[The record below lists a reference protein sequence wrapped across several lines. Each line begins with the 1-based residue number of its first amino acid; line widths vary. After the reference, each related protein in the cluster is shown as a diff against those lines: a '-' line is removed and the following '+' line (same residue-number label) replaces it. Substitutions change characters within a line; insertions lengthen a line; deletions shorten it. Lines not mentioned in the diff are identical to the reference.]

1 MNGIILM
8 SIIATA
14 IALGGTG
21 GYRLAGGYRLGIGEL
36 AAAAAASLGVGI
48 IIGGLIAGALYG
60 GPECKDGE
68 IMVRPDH
75 NRAGASGCI
84 PLDRLKDIAK

>member
-14 IALGGTG
+14 ITLGGTG
-21 GYRLAGGYRLGIGEL
+21 GYRLAVGYRLDIGEL

-48 IIGGLIAGALYG
+48 ILAGLSLEPSTEAPNARTT
-60 GPECKDGE
+60 K
-68 IMVRPDH
+68 
-75 NRAGASGCI
+75 SG
-84 PLDRLKDIAK
+84 

>member
-14 IALGGTG
+14 ITLGGTG
-21 GYRLAGGYRLGIGEL
+21 GYRLAVGYRLDIGEL

-48 IIGGLIAGALYG
+48 IIGGLIAGAIYG
-60 GPECKDGE
+60 GPECKDDE
-68 IMVRPDH
+68 IRVSPEH